1 MPIAEIIQII
11 DGISRKSK
19 LKKEL
24 AGLPDPNFRSGV
36 DIYNQA
42 NSLSTGYSAQERNAF
57 TQNLNRQTNTAYGKI
72 LQSNPTQS
80 GAVAAALSF
89 MQPQALNNFASQDAN
104 IKRSQTA
111 RLADMIRVQ
120 DNANQNLLL
129 QKHQALGRGIQ
140 EARQS
145 IFNGISGIENDAKN
159 AALIALGMPP
169 AFGNKTTTSTANS
182 AVADTPDSDMN
193 PFKLTDYLY
202 YK

>member
-24 AGLPDPNFRSGV
+24 AGLADPNFRSGV

-42 NSLSTGYSAQERNAF
+42 NSLATGYSAQERNAF

-72 LQSNPTQS
+72 LQSNPTQA

-169 AFGNKTTTSTANS
+169 AFGNNKTTTANS
-182 AVADTPDSDMN
+182 TVANTPDSDMN